1 MLFGSISAVARCFSF
16 VGPWSPPMPGEAA
29 TVLSIRTFAEM
40 MQGPS
45 IGRSEAFRCWLRPYP
60 DL

>member
-1 MLFGSISAVARCFSF
+1 
-16 VGPWSPPMPGEAA
+16 MPGEAA

-40 MQGPS
+40 MQDPS
-45 IGRSEAFRCWLRPYP
+45 IGRSEAFRRWLRPYP